1 MAITYESGNVGDN
14 ATDANATSMNI
25 TIGGTLTSSDVFFA
39 VLTGWS
45 TSSDFTS
52 ITQTNVTWTYLTDW
66 VNSTNNCEIE
76 LWVGFATGTPGT
88 TVTVYNNVSCFLV
101 GTISRWQGFVSQ
113 PNMIRG
119 VYTGVGNLPSSFP
132 ENTNQTVVT
141 GISCNAGDALLA
153 CLWWDYSA
161 PMASSLSSALG
172 GTYYSQTFV
181 GWSPSGQTDQGWA
194 AEVAT
199 SAVSNFSIR
208 MEDINGAITG
218 SPPYFGIVFILKGSL
233 GGDSYNQT
241 FSDPLPITETIAKS
255 TARSSLSDPFTSVFS
270 DTFVQHRVLPGESF
284 TETFSFQDL
293 GIVRN
298 PAKLP
303 KDPFTI
309 TESFLAT
316 QTINAK
322 AFSDPFI
329 LVESISKAISRS
341 TFLDAYTMVESFT
354 SSLNAPA
361 VGAISIVQGWTS
373 GGSGIASGSGF
384 TIPAMSPGQTLIIFA
399 AANSANGFQS
409 GYPTCTN
416 MTFYA
421 GPVSTSESG
430 LYHAWV
436 TAGQPTGTTGTSVTF
451 NFGSQVDF
459 VLQFLIISGAATGN
473 PFDSVTSFNY
483 SSSAVGTASVSAAQ
497 PTNANELEM
506 FIVASATTASTV
518 GLMWGNGGHVAFNGQ
533 SMNFCGIMD
542 YTINS
547 GNPGSHTDSF
557 TYTPTSSFIGL
568 VAYVMPTVTPFH
580 VPLALSDQFSVSDQ
594 VAKTTARSFAGETGI
609 YSVFAD
615 VFAKN
620 HGHVSPTLSDSFTS
634 VFADVFSKKP
644 GKLPVDPFAVVESF
658 SPAHTHAPGSFSD
671 PFTLLDTIQKATARG
686 VVADQFSLLEPTF
699 STTHGYFPPAP
710 TDTFSLADVFATL
723 QLHFLNESDTFALS
737 DISSL
742 THNQTPN
749 FSDTINLSD
758 IFGKSHAQF
767 ASLADALNLLETIS
781 TVRAYHESFLD
792 TITILEA
799 FFKTTGGGGVLLVYA
814 TGALLGSSAAS
825 AFLAAWVHAA
835 ATGHGYAAARVSI
848 SFLIAAMLK
857 GASLL
862 AGLAGQEFTDTG
874 AASGGSTATGVEGA
888 HLVAATGSTEGGS
901 SSSSASQLWTAPTG
915 EADGVSPELDCNA
928 ECIFQAEGTT
938 MPDVPGAAVAVAT
951 YAMLRLVA
959 ALRGSSFARA
969 RVFSPAVVT
978 GACLGGSTAEYVSI
992 AIYGAEEVQGCS
1004 QALGAAGALFH
1015 ADGECRPL
1023 AASSAAGTGNYRPGH
1038 LAGVGAGRSRATA
1051 VAN

>member
-1 MAITYESGNVGDN
+1 
-14 ATDANATSMNI
+14 
-25 TIGGTLTSSDVFFA
+25 
-39 VLTGWS
+39 
-45 TSSDFTS
+45 
-52 ITQTNVTWTYLTDW
+52 
-66 VNSTNNCEIE
+66 
-76 LWVGFATGTPGT
+76 
-88 TVTVYNNVSCFLV
+88 
-101 GTISRWQGFVSQ
+101 
-113 PNMIRG
+113 
-119 VYTGVGNLPSSFP
+119 
-132 ENTNQTVVT
+132 
-141 GISCNAGDALLA
+141 
-153 CLWWDYSA
+153 
-161 PMASSLSSALG
+161 
-172 GTYYSQTFV
+172 
-181 GWSPSGQTDQGWA
+181 
-194 AEVAT
+194 
-199 SAVSNFSIR
+199 
-208 MEDINGAITG
+208 MEDISGAITG

-233 GGDSYNQT
+233 GGDSYNHT

-255 TARSSLSDPFTSVFS
+255 TARSNLSDPFISVFA

-284 TETFSFQDL
+284 AETFSLQDL
-293 GIVRN
+293 GIVKN

-309 TESFLAT
+309 SESFLAT

-322 AFSDPFI
+322 AFSDPFT

-341 TFLDAYTMVESFT
+341 TLLDAYAMVESFT

-361 VGAISIVQGWTS
+361 VGTISIVQGWTS
-373 GGSGIASGSGF
+373 GGSGIASGAGF
-384 TIPAMSPGQTLIIFA
+384 TIPSMSPGQTLIIFA

-459 VLQFLIISGAATGN
+459 MLQFLIISGAATGN

-518 GLMWGNGGHVAFNGQ
+518 GLMWGNGSHAAFNGQ

-547 GNPGSHTDSF
+547 GNPGSHSDSF
-557 TYTPTSSFIGL
+557 TYTPTSTFIGL

-594 VAKTTARSFAGETGI
+594 VAKTAARAFAAETGI
-609 YSVFAD
+609 YSVFGD

-620 HGHVSPTLSDSFTS
+620 HGRVPPTLSDSFTS

-644 GKLPVDPFAVVESF
+644 GKLPVDPFSVVESF

-686 VVADQFSLLEPTF
+686 AVADQFSLLEPAF
-699 STTHGYFPPAP
+699 SPVHKRTLPAL
-710 TDTFSLADVFATL
+710 TDTFILADVFATL
-723 QLHFLNESDTFALS
+723 QQHILNESDAITIGDMSSLTHRQAQNLS
-737 DISSL
+737 DIFSLVEIFGTSHHQFFSLSDGFTLAEVILTAHSEREDFSESFASVFTDVSSL
-742 THNQTPN
+742 THNQMPS
-749 FSDTINLSD
+749 FSDAFTLSD
-758 IFGKSHAQF
+758 ILGKLHGQF
-767 ASLADALNLLETIS
+767 ASVADAITLLETIS
-781 TVRAYHESFLD
+781 TVHAYRETFLD
-792 TITILEA
+792 AITIVEA
-799 FFKTTGGGGVLLVYA
+799 FLKTSSGGGVLLVYA
-814 TGALLGSSAAS
+814 TGALLGSSTAS
-825 AFLAAWVHAA
+825 AFIAAWVYAA
-835 ATGHGYAAARVSI
+835 AIGHGYAAARVSI

-862 AGLAGQEFTDTG
+862 AGLAGQEFTYTG

-888 HLVAATGSTEGGS
+888 HLVVVTGSTEGGS
-901 SSSSASQLWTAPTG
+901 TSSSASQLSTAPTG
-915 EADGVSPELDCNA
+915 QADGVAPELDCDA
-928 ECIFQAEGTT
+928 ECIFQAEGVTT
-938 MPDVPGAAVAVAT
+938 PDVPGAAVAVAT
-951 YAMLRLVA
+951 YAMLCLVA
-959 ALRGSSFARA
+959 ALRGSSLARA
-969 RVFSPAVVT
+969 QVFSPIVAT
-978 GACLGGSTAEYVSI
+978 GSCEGGSTAEYVSI
-992 AIYGAEEVQGCS
+992 AIYGAEELQGSS

-1023 AASSAAGTGNYRPGH
+1023 AASSAAGTGNYRPGQ